1 MNLYHT
7 PDVQFFL
14 PDELQDRS
22 ILAFAVPASEDPN
35 GAGLFS
41 FVVTRHLTA
50 QPTTPAAHANQVLEE
65 LPRVLSDYRL
75 VGRSS
80 LTLDGRPAEQV
91 EFVWD
96 SNGEPMQQQQTFIT
110 TQGGLLTLTATATVP
125 LFEGHR
131 PLLQRLLLGF
141 KFLR

>member
-22 ILAFAVPASEDPN
+22 ILAFAVPASSDPN
-35 GAGLFS
+35 GAGSFS
-41 FVVTRHLTA
+41 FVVTRHVTTR
-50 QPTTPAAHANQVLEE
+50 PTTPVAHANQVLEE
-65 LPRVLSDYRL
+65 LPRVLSNYRL
-75 VGRSS
+75 VERAS
-80 LTLDGRPAEQV
+80 LTLDGHPVERV

-96 SNGEPMQQQQTFIT
+96 PNGEPMQQQQTFVSV
-110 TQGGLLTLTATATVP
+110 QGGLLTLTATATVP
-125 LFEGHR
+125 LFEDHR